1 MNGEEIIKYC
11 LEKRGAY
18 LDFPFGEGYAT
29 VKIKTSLKHNG
40 YVFAEIFELNGEE
53 RFTFSTSAADAE
65 FLRESLDGAVVRG
78 GHCPPVQAKYKST
91 ATVSGIGDD
100 LLKQFA
106 DVYQTRTSA
115 VAYRYCLRL
124 AKPIRLSPRDRGA
137 LVGCRPRGGSISRL
151 SLIVTVYA

>member
-29 VKIKTSLKHNG
+29 VKIKTLPKRNG

-53 RFTFSTSAADAE
+53 RITFSTSAADAE

-78 GHCPPVQAKYKST
+78 WHCPPVQAKYKST

-106 DVYQTRTSA
+106 DVYQTRIIRTRFKAANFRS
-115 VAYRYCLRL
+115 YCV
-124 AKPIRLSPRDRGA
+124 KC
-137 LVGCRPRGGSISRL
+137 LVP
-151 SLIVTVYA
+151 V

>member
-29 VKIKTSLKHNG
+29 VKIKTSPKRNG

-65 FLRESLDGAVVRG
+65 FLRESLEGAVVRG
-78 GHCPPVQAKYKST
+78 WHCPPVQAKYKST

-106 DVYQTRTSA
+106 DVYQTRTIRTRFKAANLRS
-115 VAYRYCLRL
+115 YCV
-124 AKPIRLSPRDRGA
+124 KC
-137 LVGCRPRGGSISRL
+137 LVP
-151 SLIVTVYA
+151 V

>member
-11 LEKRGAY
+11 LEKHGAY

-29 VKIKTSLKHNG
+29 VKIKTSPKRNG

-53 RFTFSTSAADAE
+53 KFTFSTSAADAE

-78 GHCPPVQAKYKST
+78 WHCPPVQAKYKST
-91 ATVSGIGDD
+91 ATVSRIGDD

-106 DVYQTRTSA
+106 DVSYER
-115 VAYRYCLRL
+115 AYSKLTEEERKNLNRL
-124 AKPIRLSPRDRGA
+124 N
-137 LVGCRPRGGSISRL
+137 
-151 SLIVTVYA
+151 

>member
-29 VKIKTSLKHNG
+29 VKIKTSPKRNG

-53 RFTFSTSAADAE
+53 KFTFSTSAADAE

-78 GHCPPVQAKYKST
+78 WHCPPVQAKYKST

-100 LLKQFA
+100 LLKLS
-106 DVYQTRTSA
+106 YER
-115 VAYRYCLRL
+115 AYSKLTEEERENLNRL
-124 AKPIRLSPRDRGA
+124 N
-137 LVGCRPRGGSISRL
+137 
-151 SLIVTVYA
+151 

>member
-1 MNGEEIIKYC
+1 MNGAEIIKYC

-29 VKIKTSLKHNG
+29 VKIKTSPKRNG

-53 RFTFSTSAADAE
+53 KFTFSTSAADAE

-78 GHCPPVQAKYKST
+78 WHCPPVQAKYKST

-106 DVYQTRTSA
+106 DVSYER
-115 VAYRYCLRL
+115 AYSKLTQEERKNLNRL
-124 AKPIRLSPRDRGA
+124 N
-137 LVGCRPRGGSISRL
+137 
-151 SLIVTVYA
+151 